1 MNLTNGLY
9 SGIIIPVERRVK
21 QAMGQIEAMKK
32 LGLSD
37 AEIAELLASDR
48 RIEKGENPFP
58 LTPEQE
64 KASKEARKADKAPT
78 VYKLDNTDGKRS
90 RKANADKQAI
100 INRLTA
106 TIDKFVSPH
115 ANPSIEVAN
124 PEREFTFTYNGT
136 KYKVVL
142 SAPRS

>member
-1 MNLTNGLY
+1 
-9 SGIIIPVERRVK
+9 
-21 QAMGQIEAMKK
+21 MKK

-58 LTPEQE
+58 LTAEQE
-64 KASKEARKADKAPT
+64 KASKDARKADKAPT
-78 VYKLDNTDGKRS
+78 VYKLDNTAGKRS
-90 RKANADKQAI
+90 KKANTDKAF
-100 INRLTA
+100 L
-106 TIDKFVSPH
+106 IDLLARSLPPH
-115 ANPSIEVAN
+115 GVGIEVVN